1 MEEDPLHFL
10 ATLAVLLLSLV
21 GYSLGVVL
29 KSGKAGVRKP
39 IALDI
44 LLVILMWI
52 GILYSRSHVPFSK
65 WIQFAA
71 WVVAG
76 LLLGLAVTAITG
88 YSDAERQSA
97 VEPIHEKKHS
107 EFKRGKAFRDFSSKI
122 GTFQSQILLGLLFLI
137 VFAPVALAV
146 KIFSDPLRIK
156 GRGQGSHW
164 SPKTEIS
171 PDIELFKKQS

>member
-1 MEEDPLHFL
+1 MHFL
-10 ATLAVLLLSLV
+10 ATLAVLLLPLV

-39 IALDI
+39 IVLDVI
-44 LLVILMWI
+44 LVILMWI

-71 WVVAG
+71 GVVAG
-76 LLLGLAVTAITG
+76 LLLGLAVTAIKG
-88 YSDAERQSA
+88 YSEAERQSA
-97 VEPIHEKKHS
+97 VAPIHEKKHS
-107 EFKRGKAFRDFSSKI
+107 EFKRGKAFREFSSKI

-146 KIFSDPLRIK
+146 RFFSDPLKIK
-156 GRGQGSHW
+156 GPGSGSHW
-164 SPKTEIS
+164 SPKTEIA
-171 PDIELFKKQS
+171 PDLALFKKQS